1 MSTECNARTFDFQG
15 LGSRAVTARFDGGA
29 ITSDAG
35 GLLLREVEAKTGILR
50 RFAAC
55 FSDHRDPD
63 LLEHSLYELL
73 AQRVYALALGY
84 EDLNDHDT
92 LRYDPL
98 LAVLVGKSDP
108 TGENRPRRVIEAKPW
123 RARARSTAWN

>member
-1 MSTECNARTFDFQG
+1 MTTECNAREFDFQA

-35 GLLLREVEAKTGILR
+35 GLLLREVEAKTAILR

-55 FSDHRDPD
+55 LTDHRDPERI
-63 LLEHSLYELL
+63 EHTVDELV
-73 AQRVYALALGY
+73 AQRIFALALGY

-98 LAVLVGKSDP
+98 LAVLVGKA
-108 TGENRPRRVIEAKPW
+108 RRWRRRVAT
-123 RARARSTAWN
+123 RFG